1 MSDDTVAIDEDSLAI
16 LIAEAEQTVDSI
28 SDEHWHE
35 NEGQRVKDA
44 IDAGHDALDHGQ
56 IGDLEQV
63 ALDALAMQRD
73 RLLGYPVDE
82 LHLDPED
89 ALQVAWATLVNHGH
103 DPDELIFPDD
113 QATLEMHHDI
123 YRPDPPEETNDE

>member
-16 LIAEAEQTVDSI
+16 LISEAEQTVDSI

-56 IGDLEQV
+56 ISDLEQV
-63 ALDALAMQRD
+63 ALDAMAMQRD
-73 RLLGYPVDE
+73 RLLGFPVDE
-82 LHLDPED
+82 LHLDPEV
-89 ALQVAWATLVNHGH
+89 ALQDAWATLANYGYH
-103 DPDELIFPDD
+103 PDELIIPGD
-113 QATLEMHHDI
+113 QETLERHHDI
-123 YRPDPPEETNDE
+123 YRPDPSRGE